1 MTASADEG
9 LKAGA
14 VCLVLSPVLLLLSAL
29 VHPVG
34 RSDYGE
40 QLEVIAGGLN
50 RWYFGHLIFLVGL
63 GLLIPAVLTLK
74 RLARERAGSLGTA
87 GSILAVVGI
96 LAFTGFIA
104 IDGFVFWAMAD
115 PDLDRAAMVA
125 LYEQLE
131 EGAGIFLPF
140 PFTSMA
146 LNLGLL
152 LLAVALYRS
161 RAVPTW
167 MPVLLAISA
176 VVRAVGRPS
185 GMWAAITAAEVL
197 STVALG
203 GIGLALMAGTS
214 ASRRGRPA

>member
-1 MTASADEG
+1 MTSSADG
-9 LKAGA
+9 SLRGGA
-14 VCLVLSPVLLLLSAL
+14 ACLLASPALLLLSAL

-34 RSDYGE
+34 RSDFGE
-40 QLEVIAGGLN
+40 QLDVIAGGRG
-50 RWYFGHLIFLVGL
+50 RWYVGHLVFLVGL

-74 RLARERAGSLGTA
+74 RLVREQAGPLGTA
-87 GSILAVVGI
+87 GTVLAVVGV

-104 IDGFVFWAMAD
+104 IDGFVFWTMAN

-125 LYEQLE
+125 LYTQLE

-146 LNLGLL
+146 LNLGLV

-161 RAVPTW
+161 RVVPAW
-167 MPVLLAISA
+167 MPSLLALSA

-185 GMWAAITAAEVL
+185 GVWAFITAAEVL
-197 STVALG
+197 NAVAMG
-203 GIGLALMAGTS
+203 GIGWTLIARSPARLGT
-214 ASRRGRPA
+214 